1 VIVRS
6 NGARI
11 EFDPGRQLALFDEA
25 LAPPKGARTDS
36 IAASDGSRRANGERA
51 RLTLGEAA
59 RIIREA
65 VRDKS
70 YRETPLG
77 QLVGRYVRWFRN
89 EYGATEATIRDYEAV
104 LARMSLTLADKEP
117 IEVSVDDLRDV
128 IDLWGERS
136 PRTRQKVPSVV
147 LAFWS
152 WAEEQ
157 GHIAISPAARIRRPR
172 AEQRVARLLPADAR
186 PRLLTVAKHPRD
198 RLALFCLLLLGVR
211 RGELAGI
218 QVRDFDAHR
227 CSLRVHGKGR
237 KERLLP
243 LRGPVLAELRLFLG
257 TDLPHVGRLPEPD
270 DYLLYPMKKVYAG
283 RGSEG
288 QQKLAVRAYPKKRPS
303 PQAVHRWWYRQLE
316 DAGLV
321 GRGITHGLNMHLAR
335 HTFATELRRVAGI
348 DAASQAL
355 GHADLNTTLGIYG
368 HRDQTDLEAAMDA
381 YARWLE
387 QQRED
392 EIVPPEADL

>member
-1 VIVRS
+1 VAIRARQPPLAVDSVRQLELFGDAVAAPRPGPSEVRTSKEGPHPS
-6 NGARI
+6 NGR
-11 EFDPGRQLALFDEA
+11 PL
-25 LAPPKGARTDS
+25 
-36 IAASDGSRRANGERA
+36 

-65 VRDKS
+65 VKDKS
-70 YRETPLG
+70 YRATPLG
-77 QLVGRYVRWFRN
+77 QLVGRYLRWFRN
-89 EYGATEATIRDYEAV
+89 EYGATESTIRDYEAV
-104 LARMSLTLADKEP
+104 LARMSITLADREP

-136 PRTRQKVPSVV
+136 PRTRQKVTSVV
-147 LAFWS
+147 RAFWS

-172 AEQRVARLLPADAR
+172 AEKRVAPLLPPDAR
-186 PRLLTVAKHPRD
+186 PRLLTAAKHPRD
-198 RLALFCLLLLGVR
+198 RLALFCLLVLGVR

-227 CSLRVHGKGR
+227 CSLRVYGKGR
-237 KERLLP
+237 KERILP
-243 LRGPVLAELRLFLG
+243 LRGPVLAELRLFLS
-257 TDLPHVGRLPEPD
+257 TDLPHLGRPPEPD
-270 DYLLYPMKKVYAG
+270 DYLLYPTKKVYDG
-283 RGSEG
+283 RGPEG
-288 QQKLAVRAYPKKRPS
+288 QQKRAVRAYPKKRPS
-303 PQAVHRWWYRQLE
+303 AQAIHRWWYRQLE
-316 DAGLV
+316 AAGLV

-335 HTFATELRRVAGI
+335 HTFATELRRIAGI

-368 HRDQTDLEAAMDA
+368 HRDQTDLEVAMEA

-392 EIVPPEADL
+392 ESVPPEADD

>member
-1 VIVRS
+1 VAIRAKE
-6 NGARI
+6 ARPRT
-11 EFDPGRQLALFDEA
+11 DSDRQLALFNGA
-25 LAPPKGARTDS
+25 LATPAGVQADPLAPN
-36 IAASDGSRRANGERA
+36 DGSRGLNGGGPC
-51 RLTLGEAA
+51 LTLGEAA

-65 VRDKS
+65 VKDKS
-70 YRETPLG
+70 YRSTPLG
-77 QLVGRYVRWFRN
+77 QLVGRYLRWFRN
-89 EYGATEATIRDYEAV
+89 EYGATESTLRDYEAV

-117 IEVSVDDLRDV
+117 IAGSVDDLRDV

-136 PRTRQKVPSVV
+136 PRTRQKVTSVV
-147 LAFWS
+147 RAFWN

-172 AEQRVARLLPADAR
+172 AEKRVAPLLPADAR

-211 RGELAGI
+211 RGELACI
-218 QVRDFDAHR
+218 QVRDFDAQR
-227 CSLRVHGKGR
+227 CSLRVYGKGR
-237 KERLLP
+237 KERVLP
-243 LRGPVLAELRLFLG
+243 LRGPVLAELRLFLSS
-257 TDLPHVGRLPEPD
+257 DLPHVGRPPEPD
-270 DYLLYPMKKVYAG
+270 DYLLYPTKKVYDG
-283 RGSEG
+283 RGPEG
-288 QQKLAVRAYPKKRPS
+288 QQKRAVRAYPKKRPS
-303 PQAVHRWWYRQLE
+303 AQAVHRWWYRQPE
-316 DAGLV
+316 AAGLV

-368 HRDQTDLEAAMDA
+368 HRDQTDLETAMER